1 MDGHSHH
8 SGHSEHGGHSGHDH
22 GHPHGTVSPDA
33 DGRWLTLALAL
44 IVSFMAVE
52 VVVSIVAG
60 SLALLTDAAHMLT
73 DAGAILLALTAI
85 RLAARPAQ
93 GSYTYGLKRAEILSA
108 QANGL
113 ALLLLGGWLAYEAY
127 RRMVTPHPV
136 SGWPVVITGLAG
148 IVVNLAAAWSMS
160 RANRTS
166 LNVEGAFQ
174 HIINDLYAFIATT
187 IAGVVVLLT
196 GFDRADTVASL
207 VVVALMA
214 RAGFGLLRESGRV
227 LLNAAPV
234 GLDPDAVADRL
245 LAVDDVVEVHDL
257 HLWLITSG
265 QPTLSA
271 HVLVTDGADCHGVRQ
286 RLQQVLAED
295 YRIAHTTLEVD
306 HEKTHAGVG
315 HCVEPHGATH
325 RGEQHDHD

>member
-1 MDGHSHH
+1 MDGHDHH
-8 SGHSEHGGHSGHDH
+8 SGHS
-22 GHPHGTVSPDA
+22 HGTVSPDA
-33 DGRWLTLALAL
+33 DRRWLTLALAL

-136 SGWPVVITGLAG
+136 QGWPVVITGLAG
-148 IVVNLAAAWSMS
+148 IAVNLAAAWSMS
-160 RANRTS
+160 RANRSS

-187 IAGVVVLLT
+187 VAGVVVLLT
-196 GFDRADTVASL
+196 GFDRADTLASL

-214 RAGFGLLRESGRV
+214 RAGFGLLRASGRV

-245 LAVDDVVEVHDL
+245 LQVHDVVEVHDL

-271 HVLVTDGADCHGVRQ
+271 HVLVTDGVDCHGVRQ
-286 RLQQVLAED
+286 RLQHVLAED

-325 RGEQHDHD
+325 RGDQHDHD

>member
-1 MDGHSHH
+1 MDGHGHRH
-8 SGHSEHGGHSGHDH
+8 DSGVRAEHA
-22 GHPHGTVSPDA
+22 TVSPDA
-33 DGRWLTLALAL
+33 DGRWLAIALTL
-44 IVSFMAVE
+44 IVAFMAAE
-52 VVVSIVAG
+52 VVVSVLSG

-73 DAGAILLALTAI
+73 DAAAILLAITAI

-127 RRMVTPHPV
+127 RRMFSPHPV
-136 SGWPVVITGLAG
+136 QGWPVVVTGLAG
-148 IVVNLAAAWSMS
+148 IAVNLAATWAMS

-174 HIINDLYAFIATT
+174 HILNDLYAFIATT

-196 GFDRADTVASL
+196 GFDRADTLASL
-207 VVVALMA
+207 VVVALMT
-214 RAGFGLLRESGRV
+214 RAGLGLLRESGRV

-234 GLDPDAVADRL
+234 GLDPDEVADRL
-245 LAVDDVVEVHDL
+245 LAMDDVVEVHDM

-271 HVLVTDGADCHGVRQ
+271 HVLVTDGADCHGVRE
-286 RLQQVLAED
+286 RLQHVLADD
-295 YRIAHTTLEVD
+295 YRISHTTLEVD
-306 HEKTHAGVG
+306 HEKTHTAMGG
-315 HCVEPHGATH
+315 HCTEPHGATH
-325 RGEQHDHD
+325 RGDQHSHD

>member
-1 MDGHSHH
+1 MMDKR
-8 SGHSEHGGHSGHDH
+8 ELHSGHDH

-52 VVVSIVAG
+52 VVVSVVAG

-113 ALLLLGGWLAYEAY
+113 ALLLLGGWLGYEAY
-127 RRMVTPHPV
+127 RRMFTPHPV
-136 SGWPVVITGLAG
+136 HGWPVVIIGLAG
-148 IVVNLAAAWSMS
+148 IVVNLAAAWAMG

-187 IAGVVVLLT
+187 VAGVVVLLT
-196 GFDRADTVASL
+196 GFDRADTLASL

-245 LAVDDVVEVHDL
+245 LEVDDVVEVHDL

-271 HVLVTDGADCHGVRQ
+271 HVLVTEGADCHGVRQ
-286 RLQQVLAED
+286 RLQQVLADD

-315 HCVEPHGATH
+315 HCAEPHGATH
-325 RGEQHDHD
+325 RGDQHDHE